1 MENIFKKPK
10 YIIILGTT
18 GSGSGAIFDYLNGR
32 NDLYNPLGDQEYPLP
47 MLPNGLMSLESIS
60 GKAFDPAI
68 TEFALIQF
76 KFIAH
81 QLMEYWFKRTKN
93 DDLKKKIPLFKKEID
108 QFIKEISFGDFPM
121 KLFWRELMETPEQ
134 YIFDRL
140 KKRIGFKKKIPQSR
154 LIVSQK
160 DLIIAAQKLHNNM
173 FCIDSNDR
181 PVLLDQ
187 GGSGWNPTEST
198 KYFEDHKIVL
208 VTRDPR
214 DQFAEL
220 RQYKKAESV
229 EGFIEWYGEM
239 QRRLN
244 LINDPNILIVKFED
258 FVMNNEQSIKKL
270 CEHTAISLDI
280 KSTYQSNLSKKNI
293 CKFSNLVLQNEI
305 EKIEKVFKEYTF
317 N

>member
-68 TEFALIQF
+68 TEYALIQF

-121 KLFWRELMETPEQ
+121 RLFWRELMETPEQ

-173 FCIDSNDR
+173 FCINSNGC

-270 CEHTAISLDI
+270 CEHTAISPDI

-293 CKFSNLVLQNEI
+293 CKFSNLVMQNEI
-305 EKIEKVFKEYTF
+305 EKIERVFKEYTF

>member
-1 MENIFKKPK
+1 MENFYKKPK
-10 YIIILGTT
+10 YIIVLGTT

-32 NDLYNPLGDQEYPLP
+32 NDLYNPLVDQEYPLP
-47 MLPNGLMSLESIS
+47 MLPNGLMSLEAIS

-68 TEFALIQF
+68 TEYALIQF

-81 QLMEYWFKRTKN
+81 QLMEYWFKKTKN
-93 DDLKKKIPLFKKEID
+93 DDLKKKIPFFKKEID

-121 KLFWRELMETPEQ
+121 RLFWRELMETPEQ

-140 KKRIGFKKKIPQSR
+140 KKRIGIKKKNPQSR
-154 LIVSQK
+154 RIVGQK

-173 FCIDSNDR
+173 FCINSNER

-220 RQYKKAESV
+220 RQYKKADSV

-244 LINDPNILIVKFED
+244 LINDPNILIIKFED
-258 FVMNNEQSIKKL
+258 FVMDNEKSIKKI
-270 CEHTAISLDI
+270 CDHTAISLDI
-280 KSTYQSNLSKKNI
+280 KSSYQSHLSKKNI
-293 CKFSNLVLQNEI
+293 SKFSNFVLKNEI
-305 EKIEKVFKEYTF
+305 EKIEKVFKDYTF

>member
-1 MENIFKKPK
+1 MKNIFKKPK
-10 YIIILGTT
+10 YIIVLGTT

-32 NDLYNPLGDQEYPLP
+32 NDLYNPLVDQEYPLP
-47 MLPNGLMSLESIS
+47 MLPNGLMSLEAIS

-68 TEFALIQF
+68 TEYGLIQF
-76 KFIAH
+76 KFIAY
-81 QLMEYWFKRTKN
+81 QLIEYWFKKTKN
-93 DDLKKKIPLFKKEID
+93 DDLKKKIPIFKNEID

-121 KLFWRELMETPEQ
+121 RLFWRELMETPQQ

-140 KKRIGFKKKIPQSR
+140 KKRIGFKKKVPQSR

-160 DLIIAAQKLHNNM
+160 DFIIAAQKFHNNM
-173 FCIDSNDR
+173 FFIHSNNR

-208 VTRDPR
+208 VVRDPR

-220 RQYKKAESV
+220 KQYKKAHSV
-229 EGFIEWYGEM
+229 DGFIEWYGEM
-239 QRRLN
+239 QRRLK
-244 LINDPNILIVKFED
+244 LINDSNILIVKFED
-258 FVMNNEQSIKKL
+258 FVTNNEKSIKKL
-270 CEHTAISLDI
+270 CEHLTISPDI

-293 CKFSNLVLQNEI
+293 CKFSNFVSQNEI
-305 EKIEKVFKEYTF
+305 EKIEKIFKNYTF

>member
-1 MENIFKKPK
+1 MENTFKKPK

-32 NDLYNPLGDQEYPLP
+32 NDLYNPLVDQEYPLP
-47 MLPNGLMSLESIS
+47 MLPNGLMSLEAIS
-60 GKAFDPAI
+60 GNAFDPAI
-68 TEFALIQF
+68 TEYALIQF

-81 QLMEYWFKRTKN
+81 QLMDYWSKRTKN
-93 DDLKKKIPLFKKEID
+93 DGLKKKIPFFKKEID
-108 QFIKEISFGDFPM
+108 QFIEEISFGDFPM
-121 KLFWRELMETPEQ
+121 RLFWRELMETPEQ

-140 KKRIGFKKKIPQSR
+140 KKRIGFKKKVPQSR
-154 LIVSQK
+154 LIINQK
-160 DLIIAAQKLHNNM
+160 DLITAAQKLHNNM
-173 FCIDSNDR
+173 FCINSNNR

-198 KYFEDHKIVL
+198 KYFENHKIVL

-220 RQYKKAESV
+220 KQYKKADSV
-229 EGFIEWYGEM
+229 QGFIEWYGEM

-244 LINDPNILIVKFED
+244 LLNDPNILIVKFED
-258 FVMNNEQSIKKL
+258 FVINNEKSIKKL
-270 CEHTAISLDI
+270 CEHVNIPPDI

-293 CKFSNLVLQNEI
+293 WKYSNFILQNEI
-305 EKIEKVFKEYTF
+305 EKIERVFKDYIF

>member
-1 MENIFKKPK
+1 MENFYKKPK
-10 YIIILGTT
+10 YIIVLGTT

-32 NDLYNPLGDQEYPLP
+32 NDLYNPLVDQEYPLP
-47 MLPNGLMSLESIS
+47 MLPNGLMSLEAIS

-68 TEFALIQF
+68 TEYALIQF
-76 KFIAH
+76 KFIAN
-81 QLMEYWFKRTKN
+81 QLMEYWFKKTKN
-93 DDLKKKIPLFKKEID
+93 DDLKKKIPFFKKEID

-121 KLFWRELMETPEQ
+121 RLFWRELMETPEQ

-140 KKRIGFKKKIPQSR
+140 KKRIGFKKKDPQSR
-154 LIVSQK
+154 LIVGQK

-173 FCIDSNDR
+173 FCINSNER

-220 RQYKKAESV
+220 RQYKKADSV

-244 LINDPNILIVKFED
+244 LINDPNILIIKFED
-258 FVMNNEQSIKKL
+258 FVMDNEKSIKKI
-270 CEHTAISLDI
+270 CDHTAISLDI
-280 KSTYQSNLSKKNI
+280 KSSYQSHLSKKNI
-293 CKFSNLVLQNEI
+293 SKFSNFVLQNEI
-305 EKIEKVFKEYTF
+305 EKIEKVFKDYTF